1 MDQID
6 FSPIGDLELENT
18 DLYKDQ
24 YTQKSFIVGIFD
36 IKEVQHYSTSQRNSA
51 KNTTSGGTDSTCTI
65 AANLL
70 GVNQR
75 VTKSLGTNVIGV
87 DVSNNSYVI

>member
-36 IKEVQHYSTSQRNSA
+36 IKEVQHYSTKPHAPVWVVWVGNEIDFVERYYLARFAVRHRPKPGHLAVFFSSIVF
-51 KNTTSGGTDSTCTI
+51 K
-65 AANLL
+65 
-70 GVNQR
+70 
-75 VTKSLGTNVIGV
+75 
-87 DVSNNSYVI
+87 Y